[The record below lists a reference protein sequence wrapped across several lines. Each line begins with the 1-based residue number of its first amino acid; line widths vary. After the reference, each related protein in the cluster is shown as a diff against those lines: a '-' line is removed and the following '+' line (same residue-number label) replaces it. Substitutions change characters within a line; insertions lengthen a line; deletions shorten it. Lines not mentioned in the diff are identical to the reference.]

1 MSIVSPFLALLALP
15 FSAAGTPSSSMRET
29 GIVCPV
35 RTVRK
40 AYMTAIPTSCAFWK
54 TWTGE
59 GHRKDLVGTSRMTNC
74 SEHSRYHSRSMMTK
88 KGLMQVGMVNL
99 SSPKPVG

>member
-1 MSIVSPFLALLALP
+1 MSILSPSLALLALP
-15 FSAAGTPSSSMRET
+15 FSAAGTPSSSMRKT

-59 GHRKDLVGTSRMTNC
+59 GHRRDLVGTSRMMNC
-74 SEHSRYHSRSMMTK
+74 SEHSRYHSRRLDSKEVT
-88 KGLMQVGMVNL
+88 
-99 SSPKPVG
+99 